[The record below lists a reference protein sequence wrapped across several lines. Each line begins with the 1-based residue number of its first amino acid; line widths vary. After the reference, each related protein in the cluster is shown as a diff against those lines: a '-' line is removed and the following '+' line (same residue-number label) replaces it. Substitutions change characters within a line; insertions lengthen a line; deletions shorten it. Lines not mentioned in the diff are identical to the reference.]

1 MTLRLATPTDAS
13 ALAAIYAPVVRETAT
28 SFEAEPPG
36 EAEMASRLAETMPS
50 HPWLVAEEAGRVV
63 GYAYAGPHRKRAAY
77 AWSVEPSVYVAQEA
91 RGRGAG
97 RRLYTALLAVLRRQG
112 FAMAYAGITLPNAAS
127 LALHRAF
134 GFEDVGVYPAA
145 GFKHGAWHDVWWG
158 ALRLNALADAPEP
171 PRSVAE
177 ISPSDLTEILAR

>member
-1 MTLRLATPTDAS
+1 MIARLAVPADAS

-28 SFEAEPPG
+28 SFESVPPD
-36 EAEMASRLAETMPS
+36 ADEMARRLAETLPS
-50 HPWLVAEEAGRVV
+50 HPWLVAEDAGAVV
-63 GYAYAGPHRKRAAY
+63 GYAYAGPHRTRAAY
-77 AWSVEPSVYVAQEA
+77 AWAVEPSVYVAERA

-97 RRLYTALLAVLRRQG
+97 RRLYTALLDVLRLQG
-112 FAMAYAGITLPNAAS
+112 FAMAYAGITLPNPAS

-158 ALRLNALADAPEP
+158 ALRLADRSGGLEAPEP
-171 PRSVAE
+171 PRAV
-177 ISPSDLTEILAR
+177 TEIDLAAAIGR